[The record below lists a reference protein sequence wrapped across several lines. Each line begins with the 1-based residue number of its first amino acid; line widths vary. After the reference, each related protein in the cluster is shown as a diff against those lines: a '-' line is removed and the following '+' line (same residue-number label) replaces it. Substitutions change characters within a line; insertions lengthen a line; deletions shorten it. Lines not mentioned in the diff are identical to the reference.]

1 MGNAH
6 LMAAKKRKYDEYY
19 TSYEDIE
26 REMIHYKQSFK
37 GKRIYCN
44 CDDRSSAFYKYFKDK
59 FHEFG
64 LKALM
69 VTGIKGEKCLYDGV
83 REYVSDLED
92 GRFQSDECRELL
104 KWCDMVVTNPPFS
117 LWREYFDLVIESGK
131 EFIILGDI
139 QSMHYK
145 NVFPYYR
152 DNQIWA
158 GTDKAIENYWFD
170 VPISDDVATEIH
182 NGRKMKR
189 LSNVIWITNVK
200 YNMELELH
208 NDRYMAKRRQV
219 TWMTNVHHD
228 TPKHLECTAH
238 YTPEKYPKYADYDA
252 IEVGRIKDIPCDYDG
267 VMGVPITFP
276 LHHDP
281 DVYEVVGSVR
291 PHMPDGT
298 VKYERYLIKKK
309 A

>member
-6 LMAAKKRKYDEYY
+6 LMAARKRKYDEYY

-26 REMIHYKQSFK
+26 REMIHYKPSFK

-69 VTGIKGEKCLYDGV
+69 VTGIKGEKCLFDGV

-131 EFIILGDI
+131 EFILLGCL
-139 QSMHYK
+139 QCFTYV
-145 NVFPYYR
+145 NVFPHYQ
-152 DNQIWA
+152 NNEIWF
-158 GTDKAIENYWFD
+158 GTDKAIQNYWFD
-170 VPISDDVATEIH
+170 VPSKTLNDMESVFH
-182 NGRKMKR
+182 NGRRM
-189 LSNVIWITNVK
+189 V
-200 YNMELELH
+200 
-208 NDRYMAKRRQV
+208 KRRQIV
-219 TWMTNVHHD
+219 WLTNLHHD
-228 TPKHLECTAH
+228 VPKHLEATAKYNRGGYQH
-238 YTPEKYPKYADYDA
+238 YVDYDA
-252 IEVGRIKDIPCDYDG
+252 IEIGRIKDIPCDYDG

-281 DVYEVVGSVR
+281 EQFEVVGIVK

-298 VKYERYLIKKK
+298 AKYERYLIKKK

>member
-6 LMAAKKRKYDEYY
+6 LMAARKRKYDEYY

-26 REMIHYKQSFK
+26 REMIHYKPSFK

-83 REYVSDLED
+83 REYVSGVED
-92 GRFQSDECRELL
+92 GRFQSDECKELL

-117 LWREYFDLVIESGK
+117 LWREYFDVVIESGK
-131 EFIILGDI
+131 EFIVLGNM
-139 QSMHYK
+139 QSLRYT
-145 NVFPYYR
+145 NVLPYYR
-152 DNQIWA
+152 ENQVWA
-158 GTDKAIENYWFD
+158 GVDHETTSFWFD
-170 VPISDDVATEIH
+170 VPVEIADD
-182 NGRKMKR
+182 
-189 LSNVIWITNVK
+189 
-200 YNMELELH
+200 MELELH
-208 NDRYMAKRRQV
+208 NGRKMAKRRQIV
-219 TWMTNVHHD
+219 WITNVHHD
-228 TPKHLECTAH
+228 MPKHLECTAH
-238 YTPEKYPKYADYDA
+238 YTPEKYPKYSNYDA

-267 VMGVPITFP
+267 VMGVPISFP
-276 LHHDP
+276 LHHNP
-281 DVYEVVGSVR
+281 AEFEVLGR
-291 PHMPDGT
+291 LKPMMADGT
-298 VKYERYLIKKK
+298 AKYERYLIKKK

>member
-6 LMAAKKRKYDEYY
+6 LMAARKRKYDEYY

-26 REMIHYKQSFK
+26 REMIHYKPSFK

-131 EFIILGDI
+131 EFIILGVLNCLTY
-139 QSMHYK
+139 S

-152 DNQIWA
+152 DNEVWL
-158 GTDKAIENYWFD
+158 GTDRKSEFYWFD
-170 VPISDDVATEIH
+170 VSSDAPDNIKERCKVH
-182 NGRKMKR
+182 NGRLMMPMHQAA
-189 LSNVIWITNVK
+189 WI
-200 YNMELELH
+200 
-208 NDRYMAKRRQV
+208 
-219 TWMTNVHHD
+219 TNVHHD
-228 TPKHLECTAH
+228 VPKHLEATA
-238 YTPEKYPKYADYDA
+238 KYNRGGYQRYVDYDA
-252 IEVGRIKDIPCDYDG
+252 IEVGHIKDIPCDYDG
-267 VMGVPITFP
+267 VMGVPISFP
-276 LHHDP
+276 LHHNP
-281 DVYEVVGSVR
+281 AEFEVVGTVK

-298 VKYERYLIKKK
+298 AKYERYLIKKK